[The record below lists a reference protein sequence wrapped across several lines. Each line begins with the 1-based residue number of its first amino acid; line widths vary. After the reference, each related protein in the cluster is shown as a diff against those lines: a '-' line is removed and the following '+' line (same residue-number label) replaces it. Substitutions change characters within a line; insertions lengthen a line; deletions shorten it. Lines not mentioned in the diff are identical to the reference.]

1 MKYVINK
8 KFNRDSRVP
17 ITSHHF
23 ALRFRSLQIMES
35 GVIELF
41 NSMAKTNA
49 HSNGTL
55 KNVYWGW
62 YKAKK
67 PKRS

>member
-1 MKYVINK
+1 MQSIKNSIETVE
-8 KFNRDSRVP
+8 FP
-17 ITSHHF
+17 SHHF

-49 HSNGTL
+49 NSNGTL
-55 KNVYWGW
+55 RNVYWLV
-62 YKAKK
+62 
-67 PKRS
+67 